1 MKKYILP
8 ILTVCAT
15 LQLFSCSDDFLERT
29 PDTQIPESQVF
40 FNSETGL
47 QMFSDG
53 FYRYFSANSI
63 KEDATSDNCE
73 HLGSPADIRTKD
85 YALPTALGS
94 GGWDWTSIRNVNYF
108 ISKCKESTVE
118 SEIKNK
124 YLGLARFFRA
134 YLYFSK
140 VKAFGDV
147 PWYSNALNTN
157 DDEELYKAR
166 DSRTLVMDSVLAD
179 LDFAIKYLPE
189 EQYHNRISHWTAL
202 AFKSRICLYEG
213 TWRKYHPSYNLPN
226 AEKFIQESFNASKE
240 LVDKGPYK
248 LYTTGNPVSDYRM
261 LFLFT
266 TASAEECI
274 LSLSFP
280 QDQTGGG
287 AEYNY
292 FFTDYSN
299 GNHGATRSL
308 IEDYFMVDGTS
319 FNMKYSEAEQE
330 TMSFADEMKNRDP
343 RLAASIITPGYI
355 RYGTDGGRNYGDFM
369 QNRTGYQIC
378 KRVGPEP
385 YVDYRDIILM
395 RYAEVLL
402 NYAEAAE
409 ELGKLDKTILDKTI
423 NEIRKRAGF
432 NIPLILE
439 NITTDNHQRALYQQI
454 KDNDVL
460 CEIRHERRVEL
471 AFEGLRYDDI
481 IRWGEGHLF
490 RETYEGIYINAGI
503 NTPVDLDSDGINDV
517 CFVREKPENLD
528 KNLTYIEIMG
538 ANGFSK
544 GDNEGGRIIPYN
556 KEYVPFEDWEYLK
569 PIPTEELTLNKN
581 LKQNPQWELIK

>member
-1 MKKYILP
+1 
-8 ILTVCAT
+8 
-15 LQLFSCSDDFLERT
+15 
-29 PDTQIPESQVF
+29 
-40 FNSETGL
+40 
-47 QMFSDG
+47 
-53 FYRYFSANSI
+53 
-63 KEDATSDNCE
+63 
-73 HLGSPADIRTKD
+73 
-85 YALPTALGS
+85 
-94 GGWDWTSIRNVNYF
+94 
-108 ISKCKESTVE
+108 
-118 SEIKNK
+118 
-124 YLGLARFFRA
+124 
-134 YLYFSK
+134 
-140 VKAFGDV
+140 
-147 PWYSNALNTN
+147 
-157 DDEELYKAR
+157 
-166 DSRTLVMDSVLAD
+166 
-179 LDFAIKYLPE
+179 
-189 EQYHNRISHWTAL
+189 
-202 AFKSRICLYEG
+202 
-213 TWRKYHPSYNLPN
+213 
-226 AEKFIQESFNASKE
+226 
-240 LVDKGPYK
+240 
-248 LYTTGNPVSDYRM
+248 
-261 LFLFT
+261 
-266 TASAEECI
+266 
-274 LSLSFP
+274 
-280 QDQTGGG
+280 
-287 AEYNY
+287 
-292 FFTDYSN
+292 
-299 GNHGATRSL
+299 
-308 IEDYFMVDGTS
+308 
-319 FNMKYSEAEQE
+319 
-330 TMSFADEMKNRDP
+330 
-343 RLAASIITPGYI
+343 
-355 RYGTDGGRNYGDFM
+355 
-369 QNRTGYQIC
+369 
-378 KRVGPEP
+378 
-385 YVDYRDIILM
+385 M